1 MLDASRSTKPA
12 TTSSTLRAELERL
25 SGDDPVLA
33 LLLRRKDRPTA
44 EDYIATNWPTGDL
57 PEEVDEEEM
66 HIIELLRELATV
78 P

>member
-1 MLDASRSTKPA
+1 
-12 TTSSTLRAELERL
+12 
-25 SGDDPVLA
+25 VLA

-44 EDYIATNWPTGDL
+44 EDYIATNWPTGGL